1 MVFAELDMHLAMNSK
16 VMPTA
21 LVPDGRS
28 DIAAFFGL
36 EEGLPHEAICQGL
49 VSELLKSDG
58 AYFRAAADCKTL
70 QGCQLIRMPG
80 LESLAAGCVVQTLA
94 GCKHYDASAR
104 IQSVEERLLD
114 LDCSHARFYQ
124 QYPDSRLEQCFIQ
137 RGYRAVEE
145 IALLNTFN
153 TCIDVEDEEI
163 QLRPVCSEG
172 DWSLKLSLHHE
183 TAEDPDGHC
192 SSAVSWLDMERRKC
206 EAGYMEPFLI
216 YSHDEPCGAVNFSLS
231 KQLGRLKNLVIHPQW
246 RRKGIGVEAAKLI
259 ACMARDHGKAA
270 AGCFAI
276 DNAPSLALYQSAGYV
291 PVSKQIEWFKAL
303 T

>member
-1 MVFAELDMHLAMNSK
+1 VFAELEMHLAMNSK
-16 VMPTA
+16 VMPTP
-21 LVPDGRS
+21 LVPAERS
-28 DIAAFFGL
+28 DVSALFRL
-36 EEGLPHEAICQGL
+36 EECLPHMAICQGL
-49 VSELLKSDG
+49 VSDLLESDR
-58 AYFRAAADCKTL
+58 AYFRAAAHCEIF

-80 LESLAAGCVVQTLA
+80 LESLAAGCVVQNLA
-94 GCKHYDASAR
+94 SCNSDDASAW
-104 IQSVEERLLD
+104 IQSVEERLLH
-114 LDCSHARFYQ
+114 LDCTHARIYQ
-124 QYPDSRLEQCFIQ
+124 QYPDRGLEQCFIQ

-153 TCIDVEDEEI
+153 TSTDVENKEI

-172 DWSLKLSLHHE
+172 DWSLKLSLHHD

-231 KQLGRLKNLVIHPQW
+231 GQVGRLKNLVIHPQW
-246 RRKGIGVEAAKLI
+246 RRKSIGVEAARLI
-259 ACMARDHGKAA
+259 ACMAQYHGKAA

-276 DNAPSLALYQSAGYV
+276 DNAPSLALYQSAGYL
-291 PVSKQIEWFKAL
+291 PVSKQTEWFKSL